1 MITPYTICAMLSTF
15 ELQGHV
21 PVVCINLWA
30 RDLVVAD
37 FARIIIAASS
47 VTKAAESSAS
57 ALLIPLLGTT
67 KGGPV
72 LYSFGARGCWY
83 KMACE

>member
-1 MITPYTICAMLSTF
+1 MLLTF

-21 PVVCINLWA
+21 PVVCVNLWA

-37 FARIIIAASS
+37 FAGIVIAARS
-47 VTKAAESSAS
+47 VTKAAGSSAS

-67 KGGPV
+67 KGGLL